1 MMCEMDLRSEA
12 EIRPLQEPSEDGY
25 VGVGE
30 GKEVVDVREL
40 RCS

>member
-12 EIRPLQEPSEDGY
+12 EVRPLQEPSEDGY
-25 VGVGE
+25 AGRG